1 MSAMRRLFTL
11 PLNFVTGRRDDDP
24 LREEMEQHLAMQMEE
39 NTRAGMPFADAR
51 RRRRC
56 TCVNGIS
63 FDERR
68 TQPWKEGWI
77 DADIPLDAVSSWW

>member
-1 MSAMRRLFTL
+1 MRAMRRLFTL

-24 LREEMEQHLAMQMEE
+24 LREEMEQHLAMQMEK

-56 TCVNGIS
+56 TRVNGIS

-68 TQPWKEGWI
+68 TQTWKEGWI
-77 DADIPLDAVSSWW
+77 DADIPSDAALSCW